1 MNTKSKVLIGL
12 MAICL
17 LGTVG
22 STLALTRSGASV
34 SGNPGAFDKAIYLGW
49 GDNETS
55 VTINNVENLGAG
67 EANAQ
72 YRGLTLGPE
81 STKSLE
87 GVVRLT
93 FTLAA
98 SAGNHH
104 INGLTISVYNIDDEF
119 DAENVATQID
129 GKTASPVLDAE
140 NLTGTTDLEI
150 EADEESHRTVGYYAI
165 KVLWSGANDA
175 EHPTYTLDASLT
187 ISQSFVTAQEDT
199 NL

>member
-17 LGTVG
+17 LGGVG

-34 SGNPGAFDKAIYLGW
+34 SGNPGAFDQAVYLGW

-72 YRGLTLGPE
+72 YRGLTVGPE
-81 STKSLE
+81 TSKSVE
-87 GVVRLT
+87 GTVRLT

-98 SAGNHH
+98 SEGNHH
-104 INGLTISVYNIDDEF
+104 INGLTISVYEIDDAF
-119 DAENVATQID
+119 DAENVATQIN
-129 GKTASPVLDAE
+129 GKVASPVLDAE
-140 NLTGTTDLEI
+140 HLTGTADLEI
-150 EADEESHRTVGYYAI
+150 EADAEFHRTTAYYAI
-165 KVLWSGANDA
+165 KVLWSGANDT
-175 EHPTYTLDASLT
+175 ENPTYTLDASLT
-187 ISQSFVTAQEDT
+187 ISQSFIAA
-199 NL
+199 